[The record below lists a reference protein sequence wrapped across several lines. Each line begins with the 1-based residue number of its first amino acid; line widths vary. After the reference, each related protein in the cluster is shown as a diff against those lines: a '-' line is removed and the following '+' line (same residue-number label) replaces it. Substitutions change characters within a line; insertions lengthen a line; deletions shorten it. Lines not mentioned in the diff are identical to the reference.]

1 MKFVLQT
8 RAILKILLTQSEIIM
23 SYGKVIN
30 GGASMRKGVT
40 KGINDKI
47 AGHSGENARREQVAS
62 AVRSAYTVNTVSS
75 QHTNGVK
82 NSGKF
87 TKPSNTSKNYAL

>member
-1 MKFVLQT
+1 
-8 RAILKILLTQSEIIM
+8 M

-30 GGASMRKGVT
+30 GGASMRKGLT

-47 AGHSGENARREQVAS
+47 AGHTGENARREQVAK
-62 AVRSAYTVNTVSS
+62 AVCNAYEVNTVSS